1 MLMALYKLGDPRGD
15 SASVKTFLAEAKN
28 EPSFS
33 PTVIASA
40 ELKLKKLD
48 SIWQKVRTLRHK
60 LFAHRDRNLNY
71 DKVLKSVDITG
82 NELRGLTEQFL
93 ELLNELLY
101 YRKRTTWNFEDD
113 TLVDTHKVLDSLKS
127 QL

>member
-1 MLMALYKLGDPRGD
+1 M
-15 SASVKTFLAEAKN
+15 
-28 EPSFS
+28 
-33 PTVIASA
+33 IASA

-48 SIWQKVRTLRHK
+48 PIWQKVRTLRHK

-71 DKVLKSVDITG
+71 DKVLKSVAITG
-82 NELRGLTEQFL
+82 NELRDLTDQFL

-101 YRKRTTWNFEDD
+101 YRKRTTWNFADD
-113 TLVDTHKVLDSLKS
+113 TLVDTHKLLDSLKS